1 MENENKS
8 LFVKKILIL
17 ILTLIGF
24 ITTIKLAI
32 IYYNANFNPYALPSF
47 CSVSDFIDCDG
58 VAKTTESQFFGVPLA
73 YWGLFLY
80 SFIIILLFAPKL
92 KDFKMLKFL
101 EVFKNPL
108 DYISAL
114 GVISFA
120 ISMTLLFIS
129 LFEINKLCILCACTY
144 ALNLLIG
151 LVATDYKNG
160 HFIKSFKTSII
171 DFFDALKIK
180 KYLIAFIIVAIA
192 AAGFLTYTTKS
203 FIFTPQLKNQS
214 VYAEFVRSKHNKYA
228 VKGNTLGEEDA
239 QVILYAYTDYR
250 CPICCAY
257 NIMIHKLAKELKNV
271 KIIHKNLPLDTE
283 CNKYLQQPFHVGSC
297 TMARYALAAERQ
309 GKFWDI
315 NSIFFEKQPNNEEE
329 ILTIA
334 KKLRLDIDRLKQ
346 DANSFE
352 IRKQIENDIEAAA
365 VKGINGTPTSEINGK
380 LYVGLRPYEDF
391 KKILIEAG
399 AKEK

>member
-1 MENENKS
+1 MENENKTF
-8 LFVKKILIL
+8 LVKKIIIL

-24 ITTIKLAI
+24 VTTVKLAI

-80 SFIIILLFAPKL
+80 SFITMLLFAPKL
-92 KDFKMLKFL
+92 KNFKLLKFL

-114 GVISFA
+114 GIISFA

-144 ALNLLIG
+144 AINLLIA

-160 HFIKSFKTSII
+160 HFIKAFKNSVV
-171 DFFDALKIK
+171 DFIDALKIK
-180 KYLIAFIIVAIA
+180 KYLIAFLVVAAA

-203 FIFTPQLKNQS
+203 YIFTPQLKNQS
-214 VYAEFVRSKHNKYA
+214 VFAEFVRSKHNKYA
-228 VKGNTLGEEDA
+228 VKGNVLGDENGK
-239 QVILYAYTDYR
+239 VVLYAYTDYR

-271 KIIHKNLPLDTE
+271 KVVHKNMPLDTE
-283 CNKYLQQPFHVGSC
+283 CNKYLQQPFHIGSC

-315 NSIFFEKQPNNEEE
+315 NSIFFEKQPDNETE
-329 ILTIA
+329 IIEIA
-334 KKLRLDIDRLKQ
+334 KKLRLDVDRLQ
-346 DANSFE
+346 ADANSEE
-352 IRKQIENDIEAAA
+352 IKKQITDDIELAAS
-365 VKGINGTPTSEINGK
+365 KGINGTPTSEINGV
-380 LYVGLRPYEDF
+380 LYVGIKPYDEF

-399 AKEK
+399 AEER

>member
-1 MENENKS
+1 MENENKTF
-8 LFVKKILIL
+8 LVKKIIIL

-24 ITTIKLAI
+24 VTTVKLAI

-80 SFIIILLFAPKL
+80 SFITMLLFAPKL
-92 KDFKMLKFL
+92 KNFKLLKFL

-114 GVISFA
+114 GIISFA

-144 ALNLLIG
+144 VINLLIA

-160 HFIKSFKTSII
+160 HFIKAFKNSVV
-171 DFFDALKIK
+171 DFIDALKIK
-180 KYLIAFIIVAIA
+180 KYLIAFLVVAAA

-203 FIFTPQLKNQS
+203 YIFTPQLKNQS
-214 VYAEFVRSKHNKYA
+214 VFAEFVRSKHNKYA
-228 VKGNTLGEEDA
+228 VKGNVLGDENGK
-239 QVILYAYTDYR
+239 VVLYAYTDYR

-271 KIIHKNLPLDTE
+271 KVVHKNMPLDTE
-283 CNKYLQQPFHVGSC
+283 CNKYLQQPFHIGSC

-315 NSIFFEKQPNNEEE
+315 NSIFFEKQPDNETE
-329 ILTIA
+329 IIEIA
-334 KKLRLDIDRLKQ
+334 KKLRLDVDKLQ
-346 DANSFE
+346 ADANSEE
-352 IRKQIENDIEAAA
+352 IKKQITDDIELAAS
-365 VKGINGTPTSEINGK
+365 KGINGTPTSEINGV
-380 LYVGLRPYEDF
+380 LYVGIKPYDEF

-399 AKEK
+399 AEER

>member
-1 MENENKS
+1 MENENKTF
-8 LFVKKILIL
+8 LVKKIIIL

-24 ITTIKLAI
+24 VTTVKLAI

-80 SFIIILLFAPKL
+80 SFITMLLFAPKL
-92 KDFKMLKFL
+92 KNFKLLKFL

-114 GVISFA
+114 GIISFA

-144 ALNLLIG
+144 AINLLIA

-160 HFIKSFKTSII
+160 HFIKAFKNSVV
-171 DFFDALKIK
+171 DFIDALKIK
-180 KYLIAFIIVAIA
+180 KYLIAFLVVAAA

-203 FIFTPQLKNQS
+203 YIFTPQLKNQS
-214 VYAEFVRSKHNKYA
+214 VFAEFVRTKHNKYA
-228 VKGNTLGEEDA
+228 VKGNVLGDENGK
-239 QVILYAYTDYR
+239 VVLYAYTDYR

-271 KIIHKNLPLDTE
+271 KVVHKNMPLDTE
-283 CNKYLQQPFHVGSC
+283 CNKYLQQPFHIGSC

-315 NSIFFEKQPNNEEE
+315 NSIFFEKQPDNETE
-329 ILTIA
+329 IIEIA
-334 KKLRLDIDRLKQ
+334 KKLRLDVDKLQ
-346 DANSFE
+346 ADANSEE
-352 IRKQIENDIEAAA
+352 IKKQITDDIELAAS
-365 VKGINGTPTSEINGK
+365 KGINGTPTSEINGV
-380 LYVGLRPYEDF
+380 LYVGIKPYDEF

-399 AKEK
+399 AEER